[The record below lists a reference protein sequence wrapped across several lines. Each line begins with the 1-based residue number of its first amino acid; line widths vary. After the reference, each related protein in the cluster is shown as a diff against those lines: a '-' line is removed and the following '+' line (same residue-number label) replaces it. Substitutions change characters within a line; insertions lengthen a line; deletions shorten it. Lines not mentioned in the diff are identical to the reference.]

1 MPSDAETVEREGKI
15 FDMCLNEACRQWC
28 CFIDEAPERKSGEGF
43 ADFFKE
49 IYEEKSQEYRSELT
63 ENESEESDE
72 VEI

>member
-15 FDMCLNEACRQWC
+15 FDMCLDEACRQWC